1 MKSTSFLVV
10 TVSIATV
17 KFNSK
22 QTSSIGIIAKDLLV
36 YLQKHGKET
45 YNLNEFLSKPFCR
58 IENCGDSAARHES
71 SCSSVVYRVSEQEL
85 GRSIVSLILTW
96 SS

>member
-10 TVSIATV
+10 TVSIENV

-45 YNLNEFLSKPFCR
+45 
-58 IENCGDSAARHES
+58 
-71 SCSSVVYRVSEQEL
+71 
-85 GRSIVSLILTW
+85 
-96 SS
+96 